1 MYWIDWT
8 YLTIKPGHCS
18 TEYSKIAFYLELY
31 CSFIFIIIPFII
43 ISIINAITFC
53 QIKKNKLSRK
63 NFKKDKNLFK
73 FSSAINSL
81 FLIRNLPVY
90 ITLVINSSF
99 NLDFSSFLYNL
110 IILVSYCVYCLF
122 LAIFGFLKFFS

>member
-1 MYWIDWT
+1 MYWIDWI
-8 YLTIKPGHCS
+8 YLTIKSGYCS
-18 TEYSKIAFYLELY
+18 TKYSKTAFYLGLY

-43 ISIINAITFC
+43 ISIINAMTFC
-53 QIKKNKLSRK
+53 QLKKNKLSKR

-73 FSSAINSL
+73 FSSGINFL
-81 FLIRNLPVY
+81 FLISNLPVY
-90 ITLVINSSF
+90 VVLVISSSF

-110 IILVSYCVYCLF
+110 IILVSYFVYCLF